1 VVLLFVDGLR
11 VVGAICIAIAVPW
24 IAITAVRDLRSDR
37 RRQQPR
43 HSAATESPGQSLER
57 LERLRSS
64 GAIDDGEYERQ
75 RRRMEGG

>member
-37 RRQQPR
+37 RPQPR

-64 GAIDDGEYERQ
+64 GAIDEGEYERQ
-75 RRRMEGG
+75 RRRIEGG